1 MKTTIKQKI
10 GLIIFGIIL
19 ALIILESGMRITG
32 FTILSLQQ
40 SENKI
45 IVKGDVYSILALGES
60 TTAGRI
66 SWPKQLEL
74 ILNNRSPDIKF
85 KIFNEGIPGTNTAF
99 ILSRLEENLDKYN
112 PDMVITMVGVND
124 YGLNLI
130 YNDTLSTKIT
140 FLLEDL
146 RVYKLGK
153 WVLEVLK
160 DKVKDIDFKA
170 TGFPIGNDK
179 QITKKNDD
187 VYFELGS
194 NYISQGMIEKA
205 EEMHKKA
212 IEINPNYFKAYF
224 ELGLIYYKQ
233 NKIEKAEE
241 MHKKAIEINPD
252 YDAPYI
258 MLGNIYYKQNK
269 IKKEEEMYKKAI
281 EINPNY
287 VRAYSRLG
295 RNYINQGMI
304 EKAEDMIKKSIEI
317 DPNHDFSYKQL
328 RRIYNRQDIS
338 YKEIEKLFRENNY
351 SFYINNTSGYEI
363 TQHNYKQLY
372 NILEKRSIKYIA
384 MQYPTLSVDV
394 LKSMFNE
401 NENIIFVSN
410 EENFKNALEN
420 ARYEDYF
427 SDSFA
432 RRGSDFLFKGNWGH
446 TRLKGDILIAENV
459 ANDILE
465 ELGIE

>member
-1 MKTTIKQKI
+1 MDKIITIECNKMKTTIKQKI

-45 IVKGDVYSILALGES
+45 IVKGDVYRILALGES

-140 FLLEDL
+140 FLLEDF

-205 EEMHKKA
+205 EEMYKKA

-241 MHKKAIEINPD
+241 M
-252 YDAPYI
+252 
-258 MLGNIYYKQNK
+258 
-269 IKKEEEMYKKAI
+269 YKKAI

-287 VRAYSRLG
+287 VLAYSRLG
-295 RNYINQGMI
+295 RNYISQGMI

-317 DPNHDFSYKQL
+317 DPNHDFSYQQL
-328 RRIYNRQDIS
+328 RRIYNRQGIS
-338 YKEIEKLFRENNY
+338 YSEQLNPDKDIEKLFRENNY
-351 SFYINNTSGYEI
+351 SFYINTTSVYEI

-372 NILEKRSIKYIA
+372 NILEKRGIKYIA

-394 LKSMFNE
+394 LKNMFNE

-427 SDSFA
+427 SDSFV
-432 RRGSDFLFKGNWGH
+432 RKRSDFLFKGNWGH
-446 TRLKGDILIAENV
+446 TTLKGDILIAENV

>member
-1 MKTTIKQKI
+1 
-10 GLIIFGIIL
+10 
-19 ALIILESGMRITG
+19 
-32 FTILSLQQ
+32 
-40 SENKI
+40 
-45 IVKGDVYSILALGES
+45 
-60 TTAGRI
+60 
-66 SWPKQLEL
+66 
-74 ILNNRSPDIKF
+74 
-85 KIFNEGIPGTNTAF
+85 
-99 ILSRLEENLDKYN
+99 
-112 PDMVITMVGVND
+112 
-124 YGLNLI
+124 
-130 YNDTLSTKIT
+130 
-140 FLLEDL
+140 
-146 RVYKLGK
+146 
-153 WVLEVLK
+153 
-160 DKVKDIDFKA
+160 
-170 TGFPIGNDK
+170 
-179 QITKKNDD
+179 
-187 VYFELGS
+187 
-194 NYISQGMIEKA
+194 
-205 EEMHKKA
+205 
-212 IEINPNYFKAYF
+212 
-224 ELGLIYYKQ
+224 
-233 NKIEKAEE
+233 
-241 MHKKAIEINPD
+241 
-252 YDAPYI
+252 
-258 MLGNIYYKQNK
+258 
-269 IKKEEEMYKKAI
+269 MYKKAI